1 MREIKT
7 GKPLSEQEND
17 SLQTYLSEIGKENL
31 LSEQEEQELS
41 AKIQN
46 GDESAIEKLT
56 TANLRFVVSIA
67 KRYQDRGL
75 GINDLISEGNFGLIK
90 AARKFDA
97 AKGQRFVQYAVHFI
111 QQAIENAIQEQSG
124 IYTLPHSMDDPVE
137 LKQSKAFSVD
147 APLVQGKTASLLHV
161 LSDPNAVIPDKPY
174 LDDVLRQGLIRSLSV
189 LNDRE
194 RRVVSMFYGLNDQNA
209 GLTYEEIG
217 TQLGLK
223 RERVRD
229 IRKKAERKMKK
240 YTKNDQLKSY
250 LK

>member
-111 QQAIENAIQEQSG
+111 RQAIENAIQEQSG
-124 IYTLPHSMDDPVE
+124 IYTLPHSMDDPDHV
-137 LKQSKAFSVD
+137 
-147 APLVQGKTASLLHV
+147 LHV
-161 LSDPNAVIPDKPY
+161 FFYIAADKAV
-174 LDDVLRQGLIRSLSV
+174 VEHSL
-189 LNDRE
+189 
-194 RRVVSMFYGLNDQNA
+194 
-209 GLTYEEIG
+209 
-217 TQLGLK
+217 
-223 RERVRD
+223 
-229 IRKKAERKMKK
+229 
-240 YTKNDQLKSY
+240 KNSHALFVILACGSGRY
-250 LK
+250 

>member
-111 QQAIENAIQEQSG
+111 RQAIENAIQEQSG

-194 RRVVSMFYGLNDQNA
+194 RRVISMFYGLDDLNA